1 MLKLKVVSVAA
12 ALAVCGGS
20 MIVACG
26 DDKPAQQAA
35 AVKVEQAPA
44 APVAK
49 VETPVAAAVK
59 VASEP
64 VKGASISGTVK
75 VKGDAKKRKKVK
87 MDADPK
93 CAAMHAEPPLM
104 EDIVVDGNGN
114 VQWAF
119 VYVKKGAE
127 GKKPTDPIAPAVINQ
142 VGCHYEPHV
151 LGVVVGAEL
160 TIKNSDDLLHN
171 IHALP
176 FSNKEFNFGQPT
188 KGLEEKKTFTTQ
200 EVMVKVKCDVHP
212 WMSAWIGVL
221 DHGFYAVTGA
231 DGKYA
236 IPGGLPDGKYTVE
249 VWHEGYKNVTA
260 EVEVKGGAAVADLEL
275 ADKRE

>member
-1 MLKLKVVSVAA
+1 MLKLKVVSVVT

-26 DDKPAQQAA
+26 DDKPAQTP
-35 AVKVEQAPA
+35 VKVEAPVAKAEVPAKVEAPA
-44 APVAK
+44 AP
-49 VETPVAAAVK
+49 AVK

-64 VKGASISGTVK
+64 VKGASVSGTVK
-75 VKGDAKKRKKVK
+75 IKGDAKKRKKVK

-93 CAAMHAEPPLM
+93 CAAMHADAPLM
-104 EDIVVDGNGN
+104 DDIVVDGNGN

-127 GKKPTDPIAPAVINQ
+127 GKKPAEAQPPAVIDQ
-142 VGCHYEPHV
+142 KGCRYEPHV
-151 LGVVVGAEL
+151 LGVVVGQDL
-160 TIKNSDDLLHN
+160 LIKNSDELLHN

-188 KGLEEKKTFTTQ
+188 KGLEEKKVFTTQ
-200 EVMVKVKCDVHP
+200 EIMVKVKCDVHP
-212 WMSAWIGVL
+212 WMSAWVGVV
-221 DHGFYAVTGA
+221 DHGFFAVTGA

-236 IPGGLPDGKYTVE
+236 IPGGLSDGKYTVE
-249 VWHEGYKNVTA
+249 VWHEGYKSVSA
-260 EVEVKGGAAVADLEL
+260 EVDIKGGAAVADFEL
-275 ADKRE
+275 VDKKE